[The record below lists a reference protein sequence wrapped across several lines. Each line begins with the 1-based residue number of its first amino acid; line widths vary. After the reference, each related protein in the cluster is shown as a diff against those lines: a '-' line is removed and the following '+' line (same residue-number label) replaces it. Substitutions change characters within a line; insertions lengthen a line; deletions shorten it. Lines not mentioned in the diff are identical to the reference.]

1 MFVAGDF
8 MELAQAEEE
17 TQHAMVESE
26 GEANGNDANGVVDGE
41 RE

>member
-1 MFVAGDF
+1 

-26 GEANGNDANGVVDGE
+26 GDANGNYNANGVVDGE